1 MRPEPTLQGAPG
13 RGFKPT
19 SRRRARVAAGAA
31 LAAAAVGG
39 NVLVYSSL
47 DDATEVV
54 QVVRDVRAGQLITS
68 ADLRV
73 VEIGADPSVPVVP
86 ADQIGLVVDQYA
98 RVHLAAGTLIVDVL
112 VQPTPLVSPGAS
124 VVAIQ
129 LRGADLPFG
138 LRERSRVQVV
148 ASAASGTAGAPL
160 VAEGRVVAVSDPGA
174 GPDDPV
180 SVSIEL
186 TPTDAVSVAATD
198 DVRLILLE
206 PMADPAL
213 AEAG

>member
-1 MRPEPTLQGAPG
+1 
-13 RGFKPT
+13 
-19 SRRRARVAAGAA
+19 
-31 LAAAAVGG
+31 
-39 NVLVYSSL
+39 VLIYSSL

-54 QVVRDVRAGQLITS
+54 QVVRDVRAGQLIT
-68 ADLRV
+68 ADDLRV
-73 VEIGADPSVPVVP
+73 VELDADPSVPVVP
-86 ADQIGLVVDQYA
+86 ADQIGRVVNQYA

-112 VQPTPLVSPGAS
+112 VQPAPLVTPGAS
-124 VVAIQ
+124 VVAVE

-138 LRERSRVQVV
+138 LRERSPVQVV
-148 ASAASGTAGAPL
+148 APSASAPAL

-186 TPTDAVSVAATD
+186 SSADAVLVAATD
-198 DVRLILLE
+198 DLRLILL
-206 PMADPAL
+206 DPAVDPAVEPVVDPAV

>member
-1 MRPEPTLQGAPG
+1 MRPDPAPQRAAG
-13 RGFKPT
+13 RGFRPT

-47 DDATEVV
+47 DDSTEVV

-73 VEIGADPSVPVVP
+73 VEIDADPSVPVVP

-98 RVHLAAGTLIVDVL
+98 RVHLAAGTLAVEVL

-148 ASAASGTAGAPL
+148 ASAASGVPL
-160 VAEGRVVAVSDPGA
+160 VAEGRVVAVSDLGA

-186 TPTDAVSVAATD
+186 TPTDAVTVAATD
-198 DVRLILLE
+198 DVRVILLD
-206 PMADPAL
+206 PTADPVL
-213 AEAG
+213 AVAG